1 MLCDELHMCGTHGE
15 KKELPS
21 LLLLAAAAV
30 YTRLNKWNIEGF
42 FGVFSPSLHI
52 SKSLSHAFC
61 LNIMHFFYHYFKPTF
76 VVVCPKFQ
84 HHPKN
89 SMKNAV
95 GAGRVHTSR

>member
-21 LLLLAAAAV
+21 LLLAAAAL

-42 FGVFSPSLHI
+42 FGVF
-52 SKSLSHAFC
+52 
-61 LNIMHFFYHYFKPTF
+61 F

-84 HHPKN
+84 HSVYVPHHHHPKN

-95 GAGRVHTSR
+95 GAGRVHTD

>member
-52 SKSLSHAFC
+52 SKSLSCILFEYNA
-61 LNIMHFFYHYFKPTF
+61 LFYHYFKPTF
-76 VVVCPKFQ
+76 VVVCPKF

-95 GAGRVHTSR
+95 GAGRVHTR